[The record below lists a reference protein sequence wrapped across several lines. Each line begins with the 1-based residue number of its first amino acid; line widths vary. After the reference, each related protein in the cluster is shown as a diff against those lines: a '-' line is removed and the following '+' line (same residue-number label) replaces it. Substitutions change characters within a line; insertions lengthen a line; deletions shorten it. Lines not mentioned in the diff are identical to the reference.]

1 MSEEKGLLSKN
12 LEAVVIDGFDRLID
26 ASGIIELTSD
36 MALAVFI
43 PILDNNVA
51 DKIKDAIKLPLR
63 EAGDLAL
70 EGKYQEAA
78 EKASEVIANTAD
90 FPGMDET
97 DEQRIA
103 RKLFNVLADIIETEL
118 KNKGKG

>member
-12 LEAVVIDGFDRLID
+12 LEGVVIDGLDRLID
-26 ASGIIELTSD
+26 ANGIVELTSD
-36 MALAVFI
+36 MALALFV

-51 DKIKDAIKLPLR
+51 DKLKDAIKLPLR

-70 EGKYQEAA
+70 EGKYQEAS
-78 EKASEVIANTAD
+78 EKASEVVTSTMD
-90 FPGMDET
+90 FPGLLET

-103 RKLFNVLADIIETEL
+103 RKLFNVIADIIETEL
-118 KNKGKG
+118 RNKGKG